1 VEPFPGA
8 DPGGQSLPRTGGR
21 RSERHHAGRAGLE
34 PASLIPLQGRTAPAD
49 RATGHR
55 EPPFGADPNRPL
67 YRSGAAAVRGGG
79 VRPPGLEPGPPSREL
94 ASRAS
99 ASAIPPRAPESR
111 HPGSNR
117 AVRGTKAEPQAVRG
131 GMAAH
136 HGFEPRFAH
145 SECAVL
151 PVGRMGTGCGRRDS
165 NAQTARFELARSSS
179 CRHFR
184 VRRRGF
190 EPRLHGLRV
199 RCSSQLS

>member
-8 DPGGQSLPRTGGR
+8 DPGGQSIPRTGGR

-117 AVRGTKAEPQAVRG
+117 AVRRTKAEPQAVRG
-131 GMAAH
+131 GRAAPR
-136 HGFEPRFAH
+136 GFEPQLAH
-145 SECAVL
+145 PECAVL
-151 PVGRMGTGCGRRDS
+151 PVRRKGIEYAGRDS
-165 NAQTARFELARSSS
+165 NPQTAVFEIAS
-179 CRHFR
+179 FA
-184 VRRRGF
+184 G
-190 EPRLHGLRV
+190 
-199 RCSSQLS
+199 

>member
-1 VEPFPGA
+1 MPNRGFEPRSSSIWARRLYQSWASSACTITSLLGESNPDCLRTEEACLPLPLSRRELMATIAGALGGSRTRNYTALNRARLPVAARAPGA
-8 DPGGQSLPRTGGR
+8 ATRGRTG
-21 RSERHHAGRAGLE
+21 
-34 PASLIPLQGRTAPAD
+34 
-49 RATGHR
+49 
-55 EPPFGADPNRPL
+55 
-67 YRSGAAAVRGGG
+67 
-79 VRPPGLEPGPPSREL
+79 
-94 ASRAS
+94 
-99 ASAIPPRAPESR
+99 
-111 HPGSNR
+111 

-131 GMAAH
+131 GIAAH

-165 NAQTARFELARSSS
+165 NAQTARSELARSSS